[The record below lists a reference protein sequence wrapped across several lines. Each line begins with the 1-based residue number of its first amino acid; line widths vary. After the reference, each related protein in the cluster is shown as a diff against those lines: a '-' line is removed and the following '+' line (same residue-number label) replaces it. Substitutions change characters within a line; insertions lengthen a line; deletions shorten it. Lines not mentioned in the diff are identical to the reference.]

1 MYAKEQP
8 KFHVN
13 IKLSSNF
20 PTGEVFWK
28 YSLYYSLFGTT
39 LIGILRIKLAIQL
52 HAVDAFD
59 VDGDTFI
66 VQTESIQQIRI
77 KVKDPQDWLLAWQR
91 GLTELHGNPPHE
103 VSPGRWQVVKRPGI
117 VK

>member
-39 LIGILRIKLAIQL
+39 LIGILRINLAIQL
-52 HAVDAFD
+52 HEVDGFD

-66 VQTESIQQIRI
+66 
-77 KVKDPQDWLLAWQR
+77 
-91 GLTELHGNPPHE
+91 GLRWGWWDLT
-103 VSPGRWQVVKRPGI
+103 PGH
-117 VK
+117 